1 MKLGAFYV
9 WFYIKSIIK
18 KDICILYN
26 YIRKMGKWD
35 NFHKNHIFM
44 K

>member
-18 KDICILYN
+18 KAVCILFN
-26 YIRKMGKWD
+26 YMKKVGKCD
-35 NFHKNHIFM
+35 NFHKNQIIM